1 MYERKGETAV
11 VATFTRQGKRHGVD
25 QRSWFLVRTLDS
37 SPIVTGSGAGC
48 IISPGAGGSLAG
60 SHVRA

>member
-1 MYERKGETAV
+1 MKEGGNCCSGYLHKAGERYD
-11 VATFTRQGKRHGVD
+11 VD
-25 QRSWFLVRTLDS
+25 QRSCVLVRTLDS

-48 IISPGAGGSLAG
+48 IISLSASERLTG